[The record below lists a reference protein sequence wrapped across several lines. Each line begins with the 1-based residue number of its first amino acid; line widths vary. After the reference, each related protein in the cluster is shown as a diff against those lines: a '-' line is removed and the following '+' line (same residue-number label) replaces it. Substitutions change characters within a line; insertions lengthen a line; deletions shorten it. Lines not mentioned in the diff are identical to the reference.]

1 MKVDKK
7 VNKRL
12 ADFLELKDENI
23 AKLISRVEKS
33 VLIELKKAL
42 DKIRLEIAMMYEK
55 YGDDVTYSEMSKF
68 NRLNNQ
74 RLVILKHIKE
84 MTGSA
89 VHELRDGLKKIFIDS
104 YATTGIAINEA
115 LKIELDFAA
124 LNIDVIKAA
133 VNNESIRGIAIEP
146 LSKVKWTGSF
156 GEHASNAIGE
166 IQSEIV
172 QGLTRGR
179 GYSKTAKTIKDRFD
193 KLGNNVQ
200 RIVRTE
206 SHRVQVT
213 GSNLSLDE
221 AVRYSKKI
229 GIPMVK
235 VISSVLDSRTRE
247 QSSQMDGQMAGS
259 DGLFRYPN
267 GVRGLPGNTGV
278 PAYDI
283 NDREQVIIQIKE
295 DYLINLNSKTT

>member
-1 MKVDKK
+1 MKLDKNT
-7 VNKRL
+7 NKRL
-12 ADFLELKDENI
+12 AKLLGLKDGKI
-23 AKLISRVEKS
+23 HKQISELETQ
-33 VLIELKKAL
+33 VLFELKKAL
-42 DKIRLEIAMMYEK
+42 DGVRLEIGKMYEK

-74 RLVILKHIKE
+74 RLVIKEHIEE

-89 VHELRDGLKKIFIDS
+89 VHELRGGLKKIFVES
-104 YATTGIAINEA
+104 YAATGVAINEA
-115 LKIELDFAA
+115 LKTQIDFASM
-124 LNIDVIKAA
+124 NIDVIRDA
-133 VNNESIRGIAIEP
+133 VNNP
-146 LSKVKWTGSF
+146 LSKVKWRGSF
-156 GEHASNAIGE
+156 GEAASNAIGE
-166 IQSEIV
+166 ISSEIT

-179 GYSKTAKTIKDRFD
+179 GYSKTARNIKERFD

-213 GSNLSLDE
+213 GSDLSLND

-235 VISSVLDSRTRE
+235 VISSVLDSRTRD
-247 QSSQMDGQMAGS
+247 QSAQMDGQMAGS

-278 PAYDI
+278 AAYDI
-283 NDREQVIIQIKE
+283 NDREVVIIQIKE
-295 DYLINLNSKTT
+295 DYLKKYQD